1 MNRTI
6 RIALTLL
13 MAVLTTFTVQ
23 ATDFITEV
31 MLIGHADK
39 TEFNNLLNTYKNQ
52 GWKVIDYDLNKG
64 CGTGSAYI
72 NLLYKSESN
81 SDGFNHGYITD
92 FYIKTGKNPP
102 SSLTYDGRT
111 YQRVSCKG
119 SSDFVNGYG
128 DLNDGCGS
136 GSEYIYLFYT
146 KGTFSDNRA
155 VTSIYFNDTQ
165 SGAVGANGGSTGY
178 DLNKGCGSETP
189 YIYMHFTTGT
199 AVPPMSGSGTTE
211 SPYIIGSTADWTKF
225 VTYIGDGL
233 NTDKCYKL
241 TTNISITTM
250 AGTSGQPFKGTFDG
264 GGKTLTFNLSGSEQ
278 GMAPFHYINGATIK
292 NLTVSGSVS
301 SSNKHAAGLV
311 GFCSGGTNTIDGC
324 VVTANVNGGG
334 SNYAGGIVGHGKSS
348 TLTIQN
354 SYYSG
359 TISNFS
365 YLAGGLLG
373 WSDDM
378 TINLSNCLFKGS
390 FSPSGSGK
398 YHPIACTYDCDKVTA
413 TASMIYYLNTV
424 TPTATGSNIIPEAEG
439 IPVST
444 TFDIDEW
451 NTPVT
456 AVDGITYYGFNI
468 PSVVT
473 IGTGI
478 RTSDSRPFNT
488 IYNYSLTQQIYT
500 AEEIGMAGTIT
511 SIAFCYNRSFSMEG
525 VQVYLKH
532 TDKNE
537 FADENDVVP
546 ISASDKVF
554 EGTYAASEAGWATI
568 TLNTPFEYDG
578 NSNLLVCCLD
588 PTDGRPEGD
597 LRCYYHENSYKSGVV
612 YGSDYIVPN
621 IEDLVGYSGNKYTL
635 IGCNDI
641 LLSIIPT
648 IFAHPANL
656 HVSSYTEEKATLAWD
671 APATEETITGYAY
684 QYKKDSDANWSNEVT
699 LGSTTTSATINGL
712 SANTDYQFRV
722 RTLYGDRFSS
732 YAIRRFT
739 TAVSLPCECGFEDGM
754 DGWGLWNIDWGYTG
768 ISSNARRSG
777 ENGFMFNSSIDGP
790 QYLISPR
797 LPGTS
802 DITVSFY
809 YRDRKPDSGF
819 WEYFQVGYSKK
830 TNDINDFE
838 WRDRDVYYAT
848 NKPWTLCE
856 SYFPEGTK
864 YIAIRYNSTYTSG
877 LYIDDIV
884 IDETSSYSKPYGL
897 AASALT
903 DQTAT
908 LTWLAPSKYVTG
920 YAFKYKKD
928 SESTW
933 SGEITVAETFVTIG
947 NLAANTTYD
956 FRLKALYDGGNS
968 SNYASLKFTTEGHPE
983 TLPYAYGF
991 EDGLSSW
998 RIVDG
1003 NLDTGI
1009 YSKEATFIHSGEKSF
1024 MFFSP
1029 EILGSAQYLIS
1040 PELANSPD
1048 MKVSFWFKCY
1058 LSENVQTKASFKVGY
1073 STTTK
1078 DLDAFTWEIQE
1089 FANNDGWQEYITYF
1103 PAGTKYVAVKRFQG
1117 NFLYVDDFSFT
1128 ASVIPATPSQ
1138 LTATNLT
1145 STTADLSWTGDAETY
1160 QVRYRMAPLFFEDF
1174 ENGINEWKVVNQG
1187 GTANTN
1193 WQLEYIEIDKN
1204 HYAGAASYDGP
1215 TEEFYTVDNW
1225 LISPQVNLGGTL
1237 KYLTAQTIEYPV
1249 HYEVLLSTT
1258 TDDLSAFTTTLA
1270 TPDPPSGDLFE
1281 EYTIDLSSYPGKK
1294 GYIAFRLK
1302 ENAEN
1307 QGANLGI
1314 DNVGIY
1320 PDNYNTIW
1328 KFINTTGKST
1338 TVTGLQP
1345 LTSYEYLVQTIVTN
1359 YYSPWSDAATFTTNS
1374 IIPLADDADNT
1385 EVIAAI
1391 ADDKTHDVML
1401 KGRKFWKDDDW
1412 NTLCLPFGVSS
1423 FTGTPLE
1430 GADVRTLESATFANG
1445 TLTLNFSNKLT
1456 SIEAGKPY
1464 IVKWAETTPN
1474 YVENPVFNGVTIT
1487 CSSPT
1492 DVTSEAANFHGIFN
1506 PFSTGGEDK
1515 TMLYLG
1521 ADKTLYYPTDD
1532 MTINAFR
1539 AYFTLNG
1546 ITAGDASG
1554 NLDIKAFVL
1563 NFGEE
1568 TGIDEISKESRS
1580 LGPLGGWYL
1589 LDGRRLEDKPTQKG
1603 IYIHNGRKV
1612 LIK

>member
-102 SSLTYDGRT
+102 GSLTYDGRT

-241 TTNISITTM
+241 IANISVTTM

-292 NLTVSGSVS
+292 NLTIGGSVS
-301 SSNKHAAGLV
+301 STNKHAAGLV

-324 VVTANVNGGG
+324 VVTANVDGGG
-334 SNYAGGIVGHGKSS
+334 SNYAGGFVGHGKSS

-390 FSPSGSGK
+390 FSPASGGR
-398 YHPIACTYDCDKVTA
+398 YHPIACTYNATVVTA
-413 TASMIYYLNTV
+413 TASKNYYLNTV
-424 TPTATGSNIIPEAEG
+424 TPTAPENKIIPEAAG
-439 IPVST
+439 IAVST
-444 TFDIDEW
+444 TFDIDNW
-451 NTPVT
+451 NTPIT

-473 IGTGI
+473 IGDGT
-478 RTSDSRPFNT
+478 RADYFTPFENDK
-488 IYNYSLTQQIYT
+488 NYSLSQQIYT
-500 AEEIGMAGTIT
+500 AEEIGMAGTIS
-511 SIAFCYNRSFSMEG
+511 SIVFRWNQSFSLEG

-532 TDKNE
+532 TEKTEFINE
-537 FADENDVVP
+537 DDIVP
-546 ISASDKVF
+546 FSASDKVF

-568 TLNTPFEYDG
+568 KLDMPFEYDG
-578 NSNLLVCCLD
+578 NSNLLVCCSD
-588 PTDGRPEGD
+588 PTDGSPGSD
-597 LRCYYHENSYKSGVV
+597 LRCYEHNTDKHLVLWYF
-612 YGSDYIVPN
+612 SDYYVPN
-621 IEDLVGYSGNKYTL
+621 IENLSGYRGNKAIYKSRNNIQL
-635 IGCNDI
+635 Q
-641 LLSIIPT
+641 IIPA

-656 HVSSYTEEKATLAWD
+656 HVSSCTEEKATLTWE
-671 APATEETITGYAY
+671 APETNETITGYAY
-684 QYKKDSDANWSNEVT
+684 QYKKDSDAQWSNEVT
-699 LGSTTTSATINGL
+699 LNSTTTSATI
-712 SANTDYQFRV
+712 SVTAATDYQFRV
-722 RTLYGDRFSS
+722 RALYGDRYSS
-732 YAIRRFT
+732 YALLRFT
-739 TAVSLPCECGFEDGM
+739 SAVTLPYECGFEDGM
-754 DGWGLWNIDWGYTG
+754 DGWSVVNLDWNKGGG
-768 ISSNARRSG
+768 IKADAAHDGEYGFSFGSTSNP
-777 ENGFMFNSSIDGP
+777 P

-797 LPGTS
+797 LSGTE
-802 DITVSFY
+802 DIMVTFY
-809 YRDRKPDSGF
+809 YLGWLGK
-819 WEYFQVGYSKK
+819 FQ
-830 TNDINDFE
+830 
-838 WRDRDVYYAT
+838 
-848 NKPWTLCE
+848 
-856 SYFPEGTK
+856 
-864 YIAIRYNSTYTSG
+864 
-877 LYIDDIV
+877 
-884 IDETSSYSKPYGL
+884 
-897 AASALT
+897 
-903 DQTAT
+903 
-908 LTWLAPSKYVTG
+908 
-920 YAFKYKKD
+920 
-928 SESTW
+928 
-933 SGEITVAETFVTIG
+933 
-947 NLAANTTYD
+947 
-956 FRLKALYDGGNS
+956 
-968 SNYASLKFTTEGHPE
+968 
-983 TLPYAYGF
+983 
-991 EDGLSSW
+991 
-998 RIVDG
+998 
-1003 NLDTGI
+1003 
-1009 YSKEATFIHSGEKSF
+1009 
-1024 MFFSP
+1024 
-1029 EILGSAQYLIS
+1029 
-1040 PELANSPD
+1040 
-1048 MKVSFWFKCY
+1048 
-1058 LSENVQTKASFKVGY
+1058 VGY
-1073 STTTK
+1073 STTTN
-1078 DLDAFTWEIQE
+1078 DISAFTWREVQE
-1089 FANNDGWQEYITYF
+1089 ADPVGTWIFSEKYCPVGTTYIAIKYDFKSSVLYLDDFYFSTYSHERPDHLAVSDLTDQSAKLTWTKPVTNETVTGYAYQYKKENETAWSNEATVNTLSVTLNGLSPNTTYRFRVKAIYDDGTASSFTAVSFLTEGSIVKKLPYEYGFEDGMSSWRILNAGPRTGLLSDDQKYIHQGSQSFYFYPNPNSTSPQYLFSPQFDVSTPMIVSFYYKNYSDENDSYPAKFQVGYSSTSKNPTDFTWEPETRSSAEWKEYNIF
-1103 PAGTKYVAVKRFQG
+1103 VPEGTKYVAIKWI
-1117 NFLYVDDFSFT
+1117 NSNPLYLDDFSFT
-1128 ASVIPATPSQ
+1128 ESVVPAIPSQ

-1145 STTADLSWTGDAETY
+1145 TTSADLSWTGNTETY
-1160 QVRYRMAPLFFEDF
+1160 QVRYRTAPLFFENF
-1174 ENGINEWKVVNQG
+1174 ENGISEWKIVNQG

-1204 HYAGAASYDGP
+1204 HYAGVASYDET

-1237 KYLTAQTIEYPV
+1237 KYMTAQTIEYPV
-1249 HYEVLLSTT
+1249 HYEVLVSTT
-1258 TDDLSAFTTTLA
+1258 SNDISAFTKIAAPEAPNRDEFVEVSL
-1270 TPDPPSGDLFE
+1270 
-1281 EYTIDLSSYPGKK
+1281 DLSSYPGKK
-1294 GYIAFRLK
+1294 GYVAFRLNEK
-1302 ENAEN
+1302 AEN

-1320 PDNYNTIW
+1320 PDNYSTLW
-1328 KFINTTGKST
+1328 KFIETTGEST

-1345 LTSYEYLVQTIVTN
+1345 FTPYKYNVRARINN
-1359 YYSPWSDAATFTTNS
+1359 YYSSWSEDATFTTND
-1374 IIPLADDADNT
+1374 IIPLADNADNT
-1385 EVIAAI
+1385 EAIAAI
-1391 ADDKTHDVML
+1391 ADNKTHDVML
-1401 KGRKFWKDDDW
+1401 QGRTLWKDNDW
-1412 NTLCLPFGVSS
+1412 NTLCLPFGVES

-1430 GADVRTLESATFANG
+1430 GATVKTLVSATFSNG
-1445 TLTLNFSNKLT
+1445 TLTMNFSDDLT

-1474 YVENPVFNGVTIT
+1474 YVENPVFNGVTVT
-1487 CSSPT
+1487 STSPT

-1521 ADKTLYYPTDD
+1521 ADKTLYYPTSD

-1554 NLDIKAFVL
+1554 DVSIKAFVL

-1568 TGIDEISKESRS
+1568 TGINEISKESRS
-1580 LGPLGGWYL
+1580 LGVADGWYS
-1589 LDGRRLEDKPTQKG
+1589 LDGRRLGSKPADAG
-1603 IYIHNGRKV
+1603 LYIHNGRKV